1 MRDAMAVRIAE
12 NGGHGLNHGKHFS
25 ELARKNISDSQKK
38 LAEFHRQQRLGVKM
52 SEESI
57 VKRTAKR
64 LENNGGLYAPNEPHS
79 KAIKC
84 IETGEIFRSINE
96 LSRSLNISRYYARKF
111 VETEQPYNGKH
122 YQFLDE
128 CNRKEEK
135 ELWHSYSKKLN
146 ESKSES
152 KLVSQVRLDQE
163 KQ

>member
-12 NGGHGLNHGKHFS
+12 NGGYGLNHGKHFS
-25 ELARKNISDSQKK
+25 ELARKNISNSQKK
-38 LAEFHRQQRLGVKM
+38 LAEFHRQQRLGIKM

-84 IETGEIFRSINE
+84 VETGEVFRSINE
-96 LSRSLNISRYYARKF
+96 LSRFLNISRYYTRKF
-111 VETEQPYNGKH
+111 VETEQPYDGKH
-122 YQFLDE
+122 YQFINE
-128 CNRKEEK
+128 CDRKEEK
-135 ELWHSYSKKLN
+135 ELWHLYSKKLN

-152 KLVSQVRLDQE
+152 KLISLDQLDLG